1 MSSFRGKNAPWDWE
15 RKIRVKADWIRAR
28 HSQEPPE
35 MDSMAALEG
44 LTNPSLKKH
53 CKEAWRAEEQGREHE
68 KQGVELETW
77 SRC

>member
-1 MSSFRGKNAPWDWE
+1 
-15 RKIRVKADWIRAR
+15 
-28 HSQEPPE
+28 
-35 MDSMAALEG
+35 MAALEG

-68 KQGVELETW
+68 KQGMELETW